1 MRCASS
7 GRSLLVDR
15 IPCSQSPTVSLWKLA
30 ITVSRMVDHMSLLP
44 SDDGGG
50 EARGMRTE
58 GRRKE
63 EQKAILAG
71 MRTPLT

>member
-7 GRSLLVDR
+7 GCSLLVDR
-15 IPCSQSPTVSLWKLA
+15 IPCSQSPAVSLWKLA
-30 ITVSRMVDHMSLLP
+30 ITVSRMVDHVSPLP

-50 EARGMRTE
+50 EARGMWTE

-63 EQKAILAG
+63 QQKAILAG